1 MRALRATVGART
13 HLARRRG
20 NGTRPAVP
28 ALWPVMHASG
38 RPLVEVD
45 GREPPLTQRAAERAA
60 CRCAVNSEMAG
71 CFPWSA
77 PGAPVADVGALD
89 VRAEVREK
97 AADASAFMSAGL
109 ARRRRALR
117 SADVWSTTASLQA
130 GNDGDGFAADAL
142 SSRRACP

>member
-1 MRALRATVGART
+1 
-13 HLARRRG
+13 
-20 NGTRPAVP
+20 
-28 ALWPVMHASG
+28 MHASG